1 MSVASSIV
9 KVLATAF
16 LYGLALS
23 GCANMDQADTRP
35 NGVDASTQAV
45 TPEDE
50 GFPSDMTR
58 EEVPETVAQP
68 VKGGDD
74 GFVDKSGFFITVGE
88 GVAAL
93 GDPTISGVWVRAPFI
108 KAEEELK
115 IYSRQTDL
123 SVLARAI
130 PYDGNM
136 QMSLAAF
143 QALDLSPAEL
153 VEIEV
158 RTR

>member
-1 MSVASSIV
+1 MAAHHR
-9 KVLATAF
+9 KLLCAVLVF
-16 LYGLALS
+16 SLGLS
-23 GCANMDQADTRP
+23 GCTNMDQPGAGVSGTDTSAP
-35 NGVDASTQAV
+35 GL
-45 TPEDE
+45 TPEEE

-58 EEVPETVAQP
+58 EDVPETVAQA
-68 VKGGDD
+68 VEGGDE
-74 GFVDKSGFFITVGE
+74 GFVDKTGFFITVGE

-93 GDPTISGVWVRAPFI
+93 GDPTITGIWVRASFI

-115 IYSRQTDL
+115 IYSRQTDM

-143 QALDLSPAEL
+143 QALSLSPAEL

-158 RTR
+158 RTP